1 MNLNQKIRDT
11 LFYKFLLFGIVG
23 AIGFIVDVT
32 VLYIF
37 IYIFGLDYLISRVFS
52 YLFAATATWYLN
64 RNVTF
69 IESIS
74 SNPLKEWIH
83 YLIANGIGGVIN
95 FVVYTVTILHI
106 PNTVFSPLIGVALGA
121 ISGMVFN
128 FFISKTFIFKRKA

>member
-32 VLYIF
+32 VLYSF
-37 IYIFGLDYLISRVFS
+37 IYIFGLVFS

-64 RNVTF
+64 RNITF

-74 SNPLKEWIH
+74 SNPFKEWV
-83 YLIANGIGGVIN
+83 YFLIANSIGGVIN
-95 FVVYTVTILHI
+95 FAVYTMVILYIPDTI
-106 PNTVFSPLIGVALGA
+106 FSPFIGVALGS

-128 FFISKTFIFKRKA
+128 FFISKTFIFKKD